1 MRWFIRNDRF
11 YLGPVTDN
19 QIDLLLSMP
28 KLKSAGISCMA
39 GNGKVE
45 TYVTLK
51 TRTTEVKEMR
61 EIASCGTI
69 P

>member
-11 YLGPVTDN
+11 YLGPVSDS
-19 QIDLLLSMP
+19 QIDVLLSMP
-28 KLKSAGISCMA
+28 KLRSAGISCMA

-45 TYVTLK
+45 TYVTLR
-51 TRTTEVKEMR
+51 TGTTEVKDMHD
-61 EIASCGTI
+61 IASRATI